1 MRIQQLTLIDLVVVI
16 NCKLIQTDMDEDL
29 SKEVE
34 PVRSTIPASIEID
47 VNSPI
52 QEGSPS
58 LSVDGNASIQDA
70 SPAMT
75 GGINPHYQPNML
87 HLQPH
92 NVNFVM
98 GPNGQMI
105 AIEKPPFIW
114 KQFFIGGGIPF
125 LIYFVPL
132 VILMIGNGLGFDEDY
147 GYDQVQIMKEENTTM
162 YRGEFT
168 IDVEEGENLD
178 WCSFRTTDRQDVDLR
193 CEALSYSAEI
203 FAPVAGETNSYTVVG
218 NWSNSNGTI
227 YFDSGIDY
235 GDELQL
241 EIEYGTE
248 AAELM
253 SAVGDISGLACCF
266 GFLLSLVILIVGFSQ
281 GKPAMGWGGVAALAG
296 LPFASVATLAVLW

>member
-1 MRIQQLTLIDLVVVI
+1 MVIQQFTLIDLVVVI

-34 PVRSTIPASIEID
+34 PVQSTIPASIEID
-47 VNSPI
+47 VNSPN

-92 NVNFVM
+92 NVSFVM

-132 VILMIGNGLGFDEDY
+132 MILMIGNGLGFDEDY

-168 IDVEEGENLD
+168 LDIEEDENLD
-178 WCSFRTTDRQDVDLR
+178 WCSFRTIDRQDVDLR
-193 CEALSYSAEI
+193 CEALSHSAEI
-203 FAPVAGETNSYTVVG
+203 FAPVAGETNSYTAVG
-218 NWSNSNGTI
+218 NWSNSNLWSI
-227 YFDSGIDY
+227 
-235 GDELQL
+235 
-241 EIEYGTE
+241 EI
-248 AAELM
+248 
-253 SAVGDISGLACCF
+253 C
-266 GFLLSLVILIVGFSQ
+266 
-281 GKPAMGWGGVAALAG
+281 
-296 LPFASVATLAVLW
+296 

>member
-1 MRIQQLTLIDLVVVI
+1 MVIQQLTLIDLVVVI

-34 PVRSTIPASIEID
+34 PVQSTIPASIEID
-47 VNSPI
+47 VNSP
-52 QEGSPS
+52 
-58 LSVDGNASIQDA
+58 IQDA

-132 VILMIGNGLGFDEDY
+132 MILMIGNGLGFDEDY

-162 YRGEFT
+162 YRGC
-168 IDVEEGENLD
+168 L
-178 WCSFRTTDRQDVDLR
+178 L
-193 CEALSYSAEI
+193 
-203 FAPVAGETNSYTVVG
+203 YT
-218 NWSNSNGTI
+218 SPSPR
-227 YFDSGIDY
+227 DP
-235 GDELQL
+235 
-241 EIEYGTE
+241 
-248 AAELM
+248 M
-253 SAVGDISGLACCF
+253 
-266 GFLLSLVILIVGFSQ
+266 
-281 GKPAMGWGGVAALAG
+281 
-296 LPFASVATLAVLW
+296 